1 MACVGFETIKGF
13 LHSQEMIA
21 VNRVQRSL
29 KVSLE
34 IQKLQVSVLILIGEA
49 TAMLESDTI
58 QGKQGS
64 SYIGTESQ
72 ILHPSESGCK
82 YLFIILSYLVR

>member
-1 MACVGFETIKGF
+1 
-13 LHSQEMIA
+13 MIA

-72 ILHPSESGCK
+72 IHHLSESGCISFIH
-82 YLFIILSYLVR
+82 YSFLFDSLTSVAKLGFCSEFESTF